1 MSEATSAVVTPP
13 MTSRPAWLDK
23 VYLALAALAI
33 WQGIYLYVG
42 DSAIASPATTV
53 AFLSEFLRRPDFWLH
68 FAATMTAFASA
79 LTISAVLGVCLGL
92 ALGASR
98 FAGDVADPILA
109 GLYSIPK
116 ITLYPMVLLLF
127 GLGITAKV
135 AFGVIHGVI
144 PIVIFTLGAMRN
156 VSPVLLRTARV
167 MRLSRLDT
175 IRRVFAPAITPELVT
190 GLRVGFSLTLLGILI
205 GEMFA
210 SQRGLGFLIVNG
222 TSLHNVR
229 LSTGMI
235 AVVIGFAL
243 MANGVM
249 LWLERRFAHSGRV
262 D

>member
-1 MSEATSAVVTPP
+1 MSEIASTANPSRPGP
-13 MTSRPAWLDK
+13 SRPAWIDQAL
-23 VYLALAALAI
+23 LALAALTV
-33 WQGIYLYVG
+33 WQIVFLYVG
-42 DSAIASPATTV
+42 ESAIASPAAT
-53 AFLSEFLRRPDFWLH
+53 AGFLVDFLRTPGFWVH
-68 FAATMTAFASA
+68 FGATMMAFAYA
-79 LTISAVLGVCLGL
+79 LLISAALGIVLGLV
-92 ALGASR
+92 LGAAR

-116 ITLYPMVLLLF
+116 ITLYPMVLLCF
-127 GLGITAKV
+127 GLGVAAKV
-135 AFGVIHGVI
+135 AFGVLHGVI

-156 VSPVLLRTARV
+156 VSPVLLRTARA

-175 IRRVFAPAITPELVT
+175 IRTVLAPAIMPELVT
-190 GLRVGFSLTLLGILI
+190 GLRVGFSLTLLGVLI

-243 MANGVM
+243 LANGVM
-249 LWLERRFAHSGRV
+249 LALERRFAHSA
-262 D
+262 